1 MRCDDMPDGCAPCMQ
16 NQSACQTTDRN
27 TGEAVVRGHVKR
39 LQRRIQELEDRLT
52 SMGVDI
58 KSSDRYANPSTA
70 PLLQWSDDHGNT
82 SHHVWENHGHDID
95 SVQLGIPQYATNGHR
110 SLSDL
115 TPDTAVTRL
124 PQFRGGLAGNNYL
137 GVSSGNSFVSSIRGT
152 SLNVLGVEI
161 DLADYMSAD
170 LDEPDPTSFLT
181 KPVYN
186 KSYHAFVHTAFS
198 GKSKI
203 EKPELPPRGEGLTY
217 AQWYFR
223 VINPYLPLLHKPTFM
238 STVSSIVLSHPK
250 ANFS

>member
-27 TGEAVVRGHVKR
+27 TGEAVVRGHIKR

-52 SMGVDI
+52 SMGVDV
-58 KSSDRYANPSTA
+58 KTSDRYADPSTT
-70 PLLQWSDDHGNT
+70 PLLQWSDDQGNAN
-82 SHHVWENHGHDID
+82 HNMWENDGQDLN
-95 SVQLGIPQYATNGHR
+95 SVHPNLPQYATNRHR
-110 SLSDL
+110 LLSDL
-115 TPDTAVTRL
+115 TPDTSGTRL

-170 LDEPDPTSFLT
+170 LDEPDPSSFVM

-198 GKSKI
+198 GKTKI
-203 EKPELPPRGEGLTY
+203 EKPDLPPRSEGLTY

-223 VINPYLPLLHKPTFM
+223 VINPYLPLLHKSTFM
-238 STVSSIVLSHPK
+238 STVRGIVWLILPKFSS
-250 ANFS
+250 

>member
-16 NQSACQTTDRN
+16 NQSPCQTTDRN

-39 LQRRIQELEDRLT
+39 LQQRVRELEDRLI

-58 KSSDRYANPSTA
+58 KQSDKYVDPSTVPSLHWRDDQA
-70 PLLQWSDDHGNT
+70 NTGHPNWNGPRQDLSLLHNGPSQFAHGRQGPLVDLPSDASGTH
-82 SHHVWENHGHDID
+82 
-95 SVQLGIPQYATNGHR
+95 
-110 SLSDL
+110 
-115 TPDTAVTRL
+115 L

-170 LDEPDPTSFLT
+170 LDEPDPNPSSFSMN
-181 KPVYN
+181 PVYN

-198 GKSKI
+198 GKSNI
-203 EKPELPPRGEGLTY
+203 ARPELPPRNEGLTY

-223 VINPYLPLLHKPTFM
+223 VINPYLPLLHKPTYM
-238 STVSSIVLSHPK
+238 STVSESFMH
-250 ANFS
+250 